1 MGRSLK
7 NRSITVVGDVILD
20 EYTHG
25 QKLGISAET
34 PTVVATFDRTER
46 FVGGAGL
53 VVRNLLRLGAHV
65 RLLTVGGDD
74 RLIERFL
81 GYSDPITAEELSRL
95 SYDPLVGDGWKWT
108 EKRRFYVDSY
118 KMVQYDIINP
128 APYVPKI
135 QEKIKEAYVRA
146 RNETDAVVV
155 CDNRHGTMMHELI
168 DLVVQKK
175 SRYGGKLFV
184 DSQVSQHGSNHSF
197 YRGADMMFLNG
208 KELDS
213 IPQSRLVA
221 DDLMRKLKVVSN
233 SLQSGV
239 TLKRGEKGSATFFPS
254 EDYVESPAYP
264 VKAVDTCGAGD
275 AFLAAY
281 AVSEDLGFANRWA
294 GLSTTYYGT
303 VVPQQET

>member
-1 MGRSLK
+1 MCAQGAVGTLSRAPTAYPASAD
-7 NRSITVVGDVILD
+7 SVPITA
-20 EYTHG
+20 
-25 QKLGISAET
+25 ISSPLRPGC
-34 PTVVATFDRTER
+34 PTVSLLLYAPIPNSTSAVTNTEAHMLVETDRNR
-46 FVGGAGL
+46 NGASG
-53 VVRNLLRLGAHV
+53 
-65 RLLTVGGDD
+65 T
-74 RLIERFL
+74 
-81 GYSDPITAEELSRL
+81 SDPITAEELSRL